1 MRARLFLLLIIGC
14 LLLVGCTRTVTQI
27 VTYGEQMVVSV
38 TLRGTLDN
46 DANRYFMV
54 VSSRESFKVPLPPP
68 DLIEAAPEFI
78 EPDMTPEIGSAEAYF
93 TNFFSTW
100 SSYIILDP
108 AGYNLVQ
115 GPFVEGQSITRE
127 VFSTLEEINN
137 TLSFTIRLGRL
148 FETIPDTIYFDVVA
162 VPWPDGEQKIPADHL
177 PSTDNSVSKVV
188 GSITTVV
195 DGEDSGINAALDIVN
210 CRVEIQ

>member
-1 MRARLFLLLIIGC
+1 
-14 LLLVGCTRTVTQI
+14 
-27 VTYGEQMVVSV
+27 MVVTV

-54 VSSRESFKVPLPPP
+54 VSSLEAFNVPLPPP

-100 SSYIILDP
+100 SSYIVLDP

-115 GPFVEGQSITRE
+115 GPFAIGQSITRE
-127 VFSTLEEINN
+127 VFSTLEDINN

-148 FETIPDTIYFDVVA
+148 FDPVPNTIYFDVVA
-162 VPWPDGEQKIPADHL
+162 VPWPDGAQKIPADHL
-177 PSTDNSVSKVV
+177 PSTDNTISKVV
-188 GSITTVV
+188 GSITTVA
-195 DGEDSGINAALDIVN
+195 DDLDSEISAALDIIN